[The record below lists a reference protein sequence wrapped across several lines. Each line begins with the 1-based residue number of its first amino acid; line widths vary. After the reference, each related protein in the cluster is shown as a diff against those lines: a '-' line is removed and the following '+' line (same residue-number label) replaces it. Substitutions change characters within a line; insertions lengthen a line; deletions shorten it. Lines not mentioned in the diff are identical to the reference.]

1 VATLTDAEKLLL
13 KRSQQGDVAAF
24 EQLIAKHQTLAYN
37 VAYRI
42 LGNEEDAKDATQ
54 EALIKVFR
62 NINKF
67 KGDASFGT
75 WLYRIVVNSCND
87 YIRKH
92 RKVVTYS
99 IDNEIETDEGTM
111 KKELADES
119 PGPELAYE
127 TKDMQKIVQTALG
140 KLPEANRIVV
150 VLRDIQGF
158 SYDEIAQMI
167 EVPVGTVK
175 SRINR
180 GRDMLKNLLT
190 SDQSFTFDLAR

>member
-1 VATLTDAEKLLL
+1 MTDAEKLLL

-54 EALIKVFR
+54 EALVKVFR

-67 KGDASFGT
+67 KGEASFGT
-75 WLYRIVVNSCND
+75 WLYRIVVNACND

-99 IDNEIETDEGTM
+99 MDQDKETEDGAVKM
-111 KKELADES
+111 ELADDGPTPES
-119 PGPELAYE
+119 ALEAKDLKQTVQKALA
-127 TKDMQKIVQTALG
+127 

-158 SYDEIAQMI
+158 SYDEIAEMI

-180 GRDMLKNLLT
+180 GRDMLKKILI
-190 SDQSFTFDLAR
+190 SDQTFMFDLAR